1 MTKNPYLSVQ
11 ALTKYVKRK
20 FDADPHLRNVYVKG
34 ELSNVTNHT
43 SGHIYFTL
51 KDENSRIRSAMFR
64 SSASTL
70 KFRPENGMKV
80 LITGD
85 VSVYEASGQY
95 QLYAQTMQPDGIG
108 ALYLAFE
115 QLKERLEKE
124 GLFNEKWKN
133 PLPIFPN
140 RIGVVTAQTGAAIQD
155 ICTTI
160 GRRYPLAE
168 INLFPAI
175 VQGPHAAPSI
185 VRQLNK
191 PIVMRH

>member
-70 KFRPENGMKV
+70 KFRPENGMNV

-95 QLYAQTMQPDGIG
+95 QLYAQTMQPDGVG

-115 QLKERLEKE
+115 QLKESLEKE
-124 GLFNEKWKN
+124 GLFNEKWKS
-133 PLPIFPN
+133 PLP
-140 RIGVVTAQTGAAIQD
+140 T
-155 ICTTI
+155 
-160 GRRYPLAE
+160 
-168 INLFPAI
+168 FPA
-175 VQGPHAAPSI
+175 QNWCDYGTNRCSHP
-185 VRQLNK
+185 RYLYNN
-191 PIVMRH
+191 R